1 MTIKRSVRAVV
12 AAGAVGTALLT
23 SSLLGG
29 TADAGSIICD
39 KGASANAKII
49 DPCEPSTTIIIRTT
63 TTMGR
68 PTTTVGQTTVPQ
80 ETTTTTEGEQPTT
93 TARPTTTRPS
103 TTLAPTTTAPA
114 VGNANAARP
123 VAARAAY
130 TG

>member
-39 KGASANAKII
+39 DFGANAKII

-123 VAARAAY
+123 VAAQAAY